1 MNRLKFF
8 NKLSCGF
15 YYFKTIM
22 RDLEKV
28 RTIIKE
34 ATGLDVMY
42 AYDDLV
48 FPEHAAFLI
57 QFDDEQVNN
66 YLCYFYEDCTVD
78 SKNQILESLTKVC
91 MQKKCT
97 LVSKGA
103 FSMKQKGKELQINFL

>member
-1 MNRLKFF
+1 M
-8 NKLSCGF
+8 
-15 YYFKTIM
+15 II

-48 FPEHAAFLI
+48 FPEHAAFFM
-57 QFDDEQVNN
+57 QFDDKNVNK
-66 YLCYFYEDCTVD
+66 YLCYFHEDCIVD
-78 SKNQILESLTKVC
+78 DKKQLLENLTKVC
-91 MQKKCT
+91 SQKRCT

-103 FSMKQKGKELQINFL
+103 FTMKQKGEELEIHFL